1 MKVETTLPLE
11 KEARILQLCYI
22 IATGSDDTLQNAWI
36 TIFMPGKTA
45 DNISAAISVSDDRK
59 K

>member
-11 KEARILQLCYI
+11 KEARILQLCD